1 MSFNEF
7 INRRRKEL
15 HMTVDELVR
24 LSGLPKGTVSK
35 LTAGVNRNP
44 TLSTAEAIC
53 RALSCSLDD
62 AVGLSA
68 SLKPTFSD
76 EEFDLIRKYRALDR
90 YGHSAIDAV
99 LDIEYERCR
108 PALRLITLPYYAA
121 AASAGFGNPLELPSD
136 EEIELEDTPEHRR
149 GDFVVKVGGD
159 SMLPDFSDGDKVLVR
174 RQDTVEIGEIGIF
187 VLNGESFIKK
197 LGVNELISLNP
208 HYPPKTYTSTDS
220 IQCCGR
226 VLCKL

>member
-15 HMTVDELVR
+15 NMTVDELVQR
-24 LSGLPKGTVSK
+24 SGLPKGTVSK
-35 LTAGVNRNP
+35 LTAGSNRNP
-44 TLSTAEAIC
+44 TLSTVETIC
-53 RALSCSLDD
+53 RALGCSLDE
-62 AVGLSA
+62 AIGLSA
-68 SLKPTFSD
+68 PRKPAFS
-76 EEFDLIRKYRALDR
+76 EEELDLLRKYRALDR
-90 YGHSAIDAV
+90 YGQSAIDAV
-99 LDIEYERCR
+99 LDIEYDRCR
-108 PALRLITLPYYAA
+108 PTVRFITRPYYEAA
-121 AASAGFGNPLELPSD
+121 VSAGFGNPLDLPSG

-149 GDFVVKVGGD
+149 GDFVVKVSGD
-159 SMLPDFSDGDKVLVR
+159 SMQPDFSDGDKVLVR